1 MKLLLFDIDGTLIH
15 SGGAGKIAMER
26 AFEKVYGV
34 PDAFGNTQLMGRTDP
49 SILREVL
56 DKQGLAWT
64 ESETEK
70 FREFYF
76 WFLEEELEK
85 PRQGKRLCPGIL
97 PLLSSL
103 QNKHDLELGL
113 LTGNWRYGGQLK
125 LRHFG
130 IDGFFKIGAFADDSI
145 RREDLVPIAMERY
158 YNTGGIRLEKGDVF
172 VIGDTPLD
180 IRCARPHGVRIVAV
194 ATGAHSLEQ
203 LKAENPDH
211 AFENF
216 LSLDEVLGVFENDH
230 STRR

>member
-1 MKLLLFDIDGTLIH
+1 LKLLLFDIDGTLVH
-15 SGGAGKIAMER
+15 SGGAGKDAMER
-26 AFEKVYGV
+26 AFEKVYGAAG
-34 PDAFGNTQLMGRTDP
+34 AFGRVQLMGRTDS
-49 SILREVL
+49 SILKEVL
-56 DKQGLAWT
+56 EQQGRVWT
-64 ESETEK
+64 EKETEK

-97 PLLSSL
+97 ALLSSL
-103 QNKHDLELGL
+103 QEKHDLELGL
-113 LTGNWRYGGQLK
+113 LTGNWRYGAQLK

-130 IDGFFKIGAFADDSI
+130 IDGFFKLGAFADDSI

-158 YNTGGIRLEKGDVF
+158 RNTSGIRLGKDDVF

-180 IRCARPHGVRIVAV
+180 ILCAKPHGVRTVAV
-194 ATGAHSLEQ
+194 ATGMHTLDQ

-216 LSLDEVLGVFENDH
+216 LNVNEVIDIFERNQPSH
-230 STRR
+230 P